1 MVKEKLTHTWHSIS
15 KCITC
20 FTLGKGDMIEKDIL
34 HVIGDEAV
42 NMHRLGLRMA
52 VNVADQ
58 LVIVV
63 Y

>member
-1 MVKEKLTHTWHSIS
+1 
-15 KCITC
+15 
-20 FTLGKGDMIEKDIL
+20 MIEKDIL

-52 VNVADQ
+52 VNAADQ